1 MFQRQLKSLAYKSVL
16 TRRAEGLSVFDA
28 HFFTREQYPQL
39 SGRVIKSLIRRAD
52 AQLGIPKF

>member
-1 MFQRQLKSLAYKSVL
+1 MFQRHLKSLAYKQVL
-16 TRRAEGLSVFDA
+16 RYRAEGLSVFDA

>member
-1 MFQRQLKSLAYKSVL
+1 MSHRHLKTVAYQAVLA
-16 TRRAEGLSVFDA
+16 RRSEGLSVFDT
-28 HFFTREQYPQL
+28 HFFTRAQYPQL

>member
-1 MFQRQLKSLAYKSVL
+1 MFHRYIKSLAYKSVL
-16 TRRAEGLSVFDA
+16 ERRSNGVDVFDT
-28 HFFTREQYPQL
+28 HFLTREQYPQL